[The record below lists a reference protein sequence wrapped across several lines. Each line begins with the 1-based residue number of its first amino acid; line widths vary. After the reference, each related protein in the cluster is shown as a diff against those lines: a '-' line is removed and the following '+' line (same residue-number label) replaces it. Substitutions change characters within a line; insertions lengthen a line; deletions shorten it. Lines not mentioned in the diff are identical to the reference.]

1 MFRVKRD
8 SDSEKKR
15 VADERRAADPPLETS
30 SRFKDFLN
38 GPLSLLPFS
47 ASFLLLLH
55 RARGGSAR
63 GDIIPSRRALSAP
76 KNFAYPRLPLVP
88 PFIRS
93 PKLLEN
99 LRKRRNERASVSPSL
114 YSLSPTSSLSVD
126 GLSERQTARRM
137 ERIWGTRRNTAR
149 KGGKERKKRRK
160 KRKKEGKRSAERTP
174 FTAQWVPLK
183 PKVMKVSGCLS
194 RFLYRA
200 PIHNLTTPYGTH
212 DTYIPG
218 VPLRTTRTMRSIQL
232 SMTSWSWRTEGV
244 ESHSGFQ
251 MFNSRTVFANTFANG
266 DAFHI
271 RDRVVEQIYHRYYYL
286 ISLFVVKTLQSML
299 KKIEYL

>member
-1 MFRVKRD
+1 MRGEVPHEATLYHRD
-8 SDSEKKR
+8 VPS
-15 VADERRAADPPLETS
+15 PPPRTS
-30 SRFKDFLN
+30 RSP
-38 GPLSLLPFS
+38 GSP
-47 ASFLLLLH
+47 SFLLSFDP
-55 RARGGSAR
+55 RNY
-63 GDIIPSRRALSAP
+63 SRIYVNEGTNEQVS
-76 KNFAYPRLPLVP
+76 LPLCT
-88 PFIRS
+88 
-93 PKLLEN
+93 
-99 LRKRRNERASVSPSL
+99 
-114 YSLSPTSSLSVD
+114 LSPTSSLSVD

-299 KKIEYL
+299 KKTEYL